1 MLMAPGLPEAPQAA
15 GGEDVGVPQNF
26 NAVVGNSLNILV
38 HLHLLPQGGQ
48 QVGAGS

>member
-26 NAVVGNSLNILV
+26 NAVVGNHLDILI
-38 HLHLLPQGGQ
+38 HLHLLPQEKQMGG
-48 QVGAGS
+48 GS